1 MATAADRRFGFTLDM
16 LRARFVTGTIETTVG
31 PHYYKQGNFISN
43 SRSMIYG
50 QFIFSRG
57 CRFDSNTNGE

>member
-1 MATAADRRFGFTLDM
+1 MATAAHSRFGFLLAHT
-16 LRARFVTGTIETTVG
+16 RGRFVIGTVETTVG

-50 QFIFSRG
+50 QFIFSPG
-57 CRFDSNTNGE
+57 CRFDSNTKGE